1 MLKDIK
7 KDLMELRGADV
18 KIFGQATTFPTRDGD
33 EITVDALEVI
43 DAFDDYEIGSKV
55 VCELLNIESIDDVLD
70 LEHESADNSYNWSG
84 HISNEFD
91 YHVYATD
98 EGQYIVSI
106 KFHRF
111 GDVRGNYTEDAFLL
125 FEDNYTFHDV
135 MNEQHNYFYVIV
147 KGLEFHC
154 NADVYTESIYCSAKT
169 NEGYLDFEVYGSD
182 AEDIHDEL
190 LKELEALEVVA

>member
-18 KIFGQATTFPTRDGD
+18 KIFGQPTTLPTRDGD

-55 VCELLNIESIDDVLD
+55 ACELLNIESIDDILD
-70 LEHESADNSYNWSG
+70 LDYERMDNSYNWSG
-84 HISNEFD
+84 MISNDF
-91 YHVYATD
+91 VYTVYITGD
-98 EGQYIVSI
+98 GQHIILIS
-106 KFHRF
+106 FHRF

-125 FEDNYTFHDV
+125 FEDDYTF
-135 MNEQHNYFYVIV
+135 NEVLGEQCNYFYVIV
-147 KGLEFHC
+147 KGLEFSC
-154 NADVYTESIYCSAKT
+154 TSGIFEEGVACSAKT
-169 NEGYLDFEVYGSD
+169 NEGYLDFTVYGSD